1 MAVFGRDAFKERSM
15 NPADGRTVVNYLRQT
30 LCGAAPTDVSD
41 EGLLGQY
48 VAERDESAF
57 AALLRR
63 HGPMVWGVCQRL
75 LGHRQDAEDAF
86 QATFLVL
93 ACKAASIARPKQLAN
108 WLFGVARRAALN
120 VRTVRARRASREQSW
135 GDPPDVTAIV
145 ETPCDNIGPVL
156 DEELAR
162 LPAKY
167 RLPLL
172 LCGLEGMTH
181 AEAGKH
187 LGWPKGT
194 VAGRLSRA
202 RELLRTRLLRRG
214 VTAPAA
220 LTPVLTASGAR
231 ATVPPQLLACAGKS
245 AALLAA
251 GKSAAALVSPG
262 ITTLMRGVL
271 LKMFLSRL
279 STTIALMAALAVI
292 LASAGATWHLM
303 APAQTHPFAQESLRG
318 SRSEAAYRVAPV
330 AAAQPGRANVPGKP
344 SLRLPA
350 DPNAV
355 VLHMDRSLLSTGDS
369 LFSLTIYANGRVVA
383 EVADD
388 SVSQGNANKHAKD
401 PTGAPDPETQGL
413 KVLEGKLSVQEL
425 EELLRFA
432 LHDQEFFD
440 FDSAA
445 VKAAIQERYPSQG
458 SMAASTD
465 PSTSVFRIQTADRS
479 HEVRW
484 SGLSKAVGDSP
495 KAERLL
501 QLWAINRRISH
512 VHNVLLAGGRERVE
526 AVVARM
532 NELDLPCYRS
542 YADAPRLTAA
552 DLSQVT
558 PSADG
563 STTQFTFVRMKDK
576 TFFKPLFGVSIN
588 VPAQGEP
595 TLRYII
601 PPQ

>member
-1 MAVFGRDAFKERSM
+1 M
-15 NPADGRTVVNYLRQT
+15 NSAGDRTVASYLRTLCAEAPADV
-30 LCGAAPTDVSD
+30 PD
-41 EGLLGQY
+41 EELLGQY
-48 VAERDESAF
+48 IARRDEAAF
-57 AALLRR
+57 AALVRR
-63 HGPMVWGVCQRL
+63 HGPMVRGVCQRI

-93 ACKAASIARPKQLAN
+93 ARKAASIRRRKQLAN
-108 WLFGVARRAALN
+108 WLFGVARRAAMN
-120 VRTVRARRASREQSW
+120 GRMVRARRASHEQAW

-145 ETPCDNIGPVL
+145 ETPWDNVGVVL

-162 LPAKY
+162 LPEKY

-187 LGWPKGT
+187 LGWPTGT

-202 RELLRTRLLRRG
+202 RTLLRARLLRRG

-220 LTPVLTASGAR
+220 LTAVVTTDVAQA
-231 ATVPPQLLACAGKS
+231 AVPPQLIVSTARS
-245 AALLAA
+245 AALLVA
-251 GKSAAALVSPG
+251 GQSAVALVSPG
-262 ITTLMRGVL
+262 VITLMRDVL

-279 STTIALMAALAVI
+279 AATSALMAALALI
-292 LASAGATWHLM
+292 LGSAGVTWHLIASAETPPS
-303 APAQTHPFAQESLRG
+303 APAGLRALRAQ
-318 SRSEAAYRVAPV
+318 AANRPV
-330 AAAQPGRANVPGKP
+330 PVPRAQPVRASIPGKP

-350 DPNAV
+350 DPDTA
-355 VLHMDRSLLSTGDS
+355 VLHMARSVESTGKP
-369 LFSLTIYANGRVVA
+369 LFALTVYADGRAVVD
-383 EVADD
+383 VADD
-388 SVSQGNANKHAKD
+388 SLPQATRDAGKPAND
-401 PTGAPDPETQGL
+401 PAGADETEAPRR
-413 KVLEGKLSVQEL
+413 KVLEGKLSAQEL

-432 LHDQEFFD
+432 LHDQGFFD

-445 VKAAIQERYPSQG
+445 VKAAIRQRYPSQG
-458 SMAASTD
+458 SMTAAAD
-465 PSTSVFRIQTADRS
+465 PTTSVFRIQTAERS

-484 SGLSKAVGDSP
+484 SGLSRAAGDFP
-495 KAERLL
+495 KVERLL

-512 VHNVLLAGGRERVE
+512 LHNVLLAGGRERVE
-526 AVVARM
+526 AVVAKM
-532 NELDLPCYRS
+532 NELDLPGYRS
-542 YADAPRLTAA
+542 YPDVPRLTAD

-576 TFFKPLFGVSIN
+576 TFFKPRFGVSIN